1 MNKFES
7 KYQNTALLMNQA
19 LIELLNQKDYN
30 YISIKEI
37 CKKAGVNRSTFYLH
51 YDNIDDLLC
60 ESIQNVNK
68 NFLSYF
74 KECSSTFTQ
83 GINNMEKKDLI
94 LIKPEYLLPYLN
106 YIKENI
112 AIFQVSVK
120 HPIQM
125 RTIENYN
132 LLNKEILFPI
142 FKRFNIE
149 EKRNNYISAYYLNG
163 ISAIINEWILN
174 DCKDDVNYICDIIIE
189 CIRPIEK

>member
-7 KYQNTALLMNQA
+7 KYQNTSLLMNQA

-51 YDNIDDLLC
+51 YDNIDDLLS

-74 KECSSTFTQ
+74 KECNSTFIQ
-83 GINNMEKKDLI
+83 GINNMDKKDLI

-112 AIFQVSVK
+112 VIYQVSVK

-125 RTIENYN
+125 RSIEKYN

-149 EKRNNYISAYYLNG
+149 EKSNNYISSYYING

-174 DCKDDVNYICDIIIE
+174 DCKDDVDYICDIIID

>member
-7 KYQNTALLMNQA
+7 KYLNTALLMNQA

-30 YISIKEI
+30 YISVKEI

-51 YDNIDDLLC
+51 YDNMDDLLC

-74 KECSSTFTQ
+74 KECSNNFPQ
-83 GINNMEKKDLI
+83 KINSVEKKDLI

-106 YIKENI
+106 YIKENTVI
-112 AIFQVSVK
+112 YQVSVK

-125 RTIENYN
+125 RTMENYN
-132 LLNKEILFPI
+132 MLNKEILFPI

-149 EKRNNYISAYYLNG
+149 EKRNTYISAYYLNG
-163 ISAIINEWILN
+163 ISAIINQWILD
-174 DCKDDVNYICDIIIE
+174 DCKDDVDYICDIIID